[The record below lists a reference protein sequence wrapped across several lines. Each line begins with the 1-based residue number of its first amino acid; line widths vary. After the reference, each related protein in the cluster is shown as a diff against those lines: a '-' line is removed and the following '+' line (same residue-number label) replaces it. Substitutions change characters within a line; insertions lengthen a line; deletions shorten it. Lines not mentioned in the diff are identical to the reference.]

1 MNLVSPSFARSS
13 SAVPD
18 NRGEQPC
25 LQLSFG
31 LAKKAPTHAYEIEA
45 SVFSNQLAAL
55 GGCLAH
61 PSMGEPAA
69 PCKGI

>member
-13 SAVPD
+13 SAGSD
-18 NRGEQPC
+18 NRGGQPC
-25 LQLSFG
+25 LQLNFG
-31 LAKKAPTHAYEIEA
+31 LAKTAPTHRPEIEV
-45 SVFSNQLAAL
+45 SVSSNQLAGAA
-55 GGCLAH
+55 GCLAH